1 MGKGLT
7 KAFFCVII
15 DSESEGNAM
24 KWNVKLWYNVE
35 IHYIDL
41 FDRCRTINRDF
52 ETKPER
58 QGFIND
64 YLNRERE
71 GIIQKV
77 TAVDI
82 HDIEIWER
90 A

>member
-1 MGKGLT
+1 
-7 KAFFCVII
+7 
-15 DSESEGNAM
+15 M

-35 IHYIDL
+35 IHYTDL

-52 ETKPER
+52 ETKSER
-58 QGFIND
+58 QDFIND
-64 YLNRERE
+64 YLSRERE

>member
-1 MGKGLT
+1 
-7 KAFFCVII
+7 
-15 DSESEGNAM
+15 M

-52 ETKPER
+52 ETKAER
-58 QGFIND
+58 QVAIND
-64 YLNRERE
+64 YLRREIE
-71 GIIQKV
+71 GVIQKV
-77 TAVDI
+77 TAVDL
-82 HDIEIWER
+82 HEFEIWER

>member
-1 MGKGLT
+1 
-7 KAFFCVII
+7 
-15 DSESEGNAM
+15 M
-24 KWNVKLWYNVE
+24 KWNAKRRYKVE

-52 ETKPER
+52 ETKAER
-58 QGFIND
+58 QVLIND
-64 YLNRERE
+64 YLLRERE

-77 TAVDI
+77 IAVDI

>member
-1 MGKGLT
+1 
-7 KAFFCVII
+7 
-15 DSESEGNAM
+15 M

-52 ETKPER
+52 ETKAER
-58 QGFIND
+58 QALIND
-64 YLNRERE
+64 YLGRERE

>member
-1 MGKGLT
+1 
-7 KAFFCVII
+7 
-15 DSESEGNAM
+15 M

-35 IHYIDL
+35 IHYTDL

-52 ETKPER
+52 KTKAER
-58 QGFIND
+58 QALIND
-64 YLNRERE
+64 YLLQERE

-77 TAVDI
+77 TAVDL